1 MSRFPLHM
9 IESAPADSK
18 LHLLDAKQ
26 RLGFVPNVYAA
37 SIRHAKRSP
46 ACPIATWS
54 NECPRA

>member
-37 SIRHAKRSP
+37 SIRHAK
-46 ACPIATWS
+46 
-54 NECPRA
+54 